1 MGMGDDPKMLTDDLI
16 GGLQATNKYEEP
28 IGSLVNEEAVASL
41 EHTIAD
47 QEEHVAEVLKLIAA
61 ATQFRLRNSEWKA
74 GRGK

>member
-1 MGMGDDPKMLTDDLI
+1 MEDDLKMLPEDLI
-16 GGLQATNKYEEP
+16 GELQATNQYEGQ